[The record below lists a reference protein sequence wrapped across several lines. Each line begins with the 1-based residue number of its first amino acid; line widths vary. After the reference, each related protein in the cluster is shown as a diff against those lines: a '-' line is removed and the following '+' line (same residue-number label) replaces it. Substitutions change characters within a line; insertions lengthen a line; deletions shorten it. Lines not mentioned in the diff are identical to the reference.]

1 MYVKLHIYSDM
12 RGFIGKV
19 TLFFLTKTIVN
30 NVLCLKKQDLRNLV
44 SSLIITDAVIKNRL
58 IKREKEHVKKYYF
71 FLFITNAYV

>member
-44 SSLIITDAVIKNRL
+44 SSLIINGCCD
-58 IKREKEHVKKYYF
+58 KK
-71 FLFITNAYV
+71 